1 MLKQLIINIPITF
14 FLSFHTERSE
24 MDGDSRA
31 CGFMLE
37 TNYFFK
43 NICNYWLHTWIVKI
57 VKYFFFISS
66 KIML

>member
-43 NICNYWLHTWIVKI
+43 NICNYWVTYLDSKNSKI
-57 VKYFFFISS
+57 FFFISS